1 MNKQELL
8 KEASDLCLE
17 NAKKLIKDADLLF
30 AFKSYGSALALVTI
44 GNEEVGKAVIY
55 KLLSHNLI
63 TEESLPNNFH
73 QYLQEDNFQA
83 LASQSCWMGL
93 ALASCA
99 QEFGELLY
107 SFLGKTKN
115 IDFEHNEIPLSS
127 TETAQAMKLIE
138 NLGN

>member
-8 KEASDLCLE
+8 TQASDSCLE
-17 NAKKLIKDADLLF
+17 NATKLIKDADLLF

-55 KLLSHNLI
+55 KLLSYGFI
-63 TEESLPNNFH
+63 TEESLPNNFR
-73 QYLQEDNFQA
+73 QYLDEENYQA

-99 QEFGELLY
+99 QEFGELAY

-115 IDFEHNEIPLSS
+115 IDFENNEIP
-127 TETAQAMKLIE
+127 
-138 NLGN
+138 